1 MNTDKI
7 INILQF
13 PDDQKIAFTDPGLT
27 GFSGKK
33 IVALLQNFVS
43 CLDPEKE
50 VYLEVGVFQGLSLM
64 SVAKVFEGSAFGID
78 NFSQFDPDKKNFN
91 LIKEHC
97 SRLGIENTALI
108 NCDLEIALKNI
119 SEHLKGKKI
128 GLFFVDGPHD
138 YRSQLLCLLL
148 ARNYFSDDAV
158 IVIDDCNYRHV
169 RQANADF
176 LSSCPSFKAVLEK
189 YTAAHPHN
197 MTADEKQSAM
207 DGWWNGINVLIND
220 KKDNWPQKQINTFE
234 DRVLFYNEQYI
245 HSARH
250 ADCAPE
256 AIKITHALYPL
267 RPLKLISR
275 LINLYKQVK
284 KSDPHFNGKFNHLN
298 TYTEELI

>member
-7 INILQF
+7 KNILQS
-13 PDDQKIAFTDPGLT
+13 PDESGVIFTDPVLT

-33 IVALLQNFVS
+33 IVALLQNLVS
-43 CLDPEKE
+43 CLDPGKE
-50 VYLEVGVFQGLSLM
+50 VYLEVGVFQGLSLI

-78 NFSQFDPDKKNFN
+78 NFSQFDPDKKNYN
-91 LIKEHC
+91 LIMEHC
-97 SRLGIENTALI
+97 SRLGIENTTLI

-119 SEHLKGKKI
+119 SDSLKGKKI

-148 ARNYFSDDAV
+148 ARQYFSDNAV

-169 RQANADF
+169 RQANDDF
-176 LSSCPSFKAVLEK
+176 LSACPAFKLALEK
-189 YTAAHPHN
+189 YTVAHPHN
-197 MTADEKQSAM
+197 MTSLEKQAAT

-220 KKDNWPQKQINTFE
+220 KTNNWPQKQIRTFE

-275 LINLYKQVK
+275 LINLYIQVK

-298 TYTEELI
+298 TYTDELI